1 MAKNF
6 CPNCGVEVRD
16 GMKFCP
22 KCGNEI
28 SKLKKSNSKEK
39 KEKNKEIEKQELK
52 EEILEEAKEEIKEE
66 IISEA
71 KEEIKEEILAEA
83 KDELMEEIK
92 EESKN
97 EIKKETKKEIKKE
110 TKDEIKSEIKEE
122 IIEEAKDEIK
132 DDIKSEIKGDEDVK
146 IVPVPKKEKSNSST
160 IVIFL
165 LVIVLLFVVWKFVL
179 NKDEDSN
186 TNNTDNEVVEN
197 ENTNEENRVE
207 NDNDDEKNDVNDE
220 NNNNEE
226 NNDEDNSA
234 DKPVISDFKYYG
246 NTYVYSEGFS
256 WLKDSSYVYLVNESG
271 KIVNK
276 FDGSKYDGYYNFQ
289 NSNFKDGYAMIG
301 NDLYNN
307 KGELVKF
314 DFEYD
319 SVNYYGDGL
328 AIVTVKEESYKGT
341 VTKKG
346 IYDLDDKKFVF
357 ELNET
362 VYSISSLGEDM
373 YLIYFN
379 QEGRYVVYDARTNN
393 SFYLGNRFDVLKTQY
408 KDGYV
413 IYQDTNANEVY
424 AMDRNGNKK
433 LVANNR
439 RHASI
444 GQYSDGLVFI
454 GDAFYDIN
462 GTKVIDLKDEGVS
475 NKPVFV
481 NGYALVFFKT
491 GYFTVLSK
499 ESKEYMFEPKAY
511 TSMDNTY
518 NGSFEL
524 GFYED
529 QTVVSNSGHLIVRFY
544 DKELKTKHWSII
556 NVKGEVVYDFA
567 NDISIK
573 TVIADNGYIGVS
585 SSKDNL
591 SYYVSVNGNKL
602 NISE

>member
-1 MAKNF
+1 MKNF
-6 CPNCGVEVRD
+6 SDIIIGIESNIITDNMYCNFSTNKDAIEIFLKFIGTEDEDLLGRCG
-16 GMKFCP
+16 
-22 KCGNEI
+22 
-28 SKLKKSNSKEK
+28 
-39 KEKNKEIEKQELK
+39 ELK
-52 EEILEEAKEEIKEE
+52 RKIFTLYKDRISVLINKYEIFEHNLSDRASILIKEFVDRLSYIQGSANE
-66 IISEA
+66 TECYN
-71 KEEIKEEILAEA
+71 
-83 KDELMEEIK
+83 ELQRVYC
-92 EESKN
+92 
-97 EIKKETKKEIKKE
+97 
-110 TKDEIKSEIKEE
+110 
-122 IIEEAKDEIK
+122 IEYC
-132 DDIKSEIKGDEDVK
+132 
-146 IVPVPKKEKSNSST
+146 
-160 IVIFL
+160 L
-165 LVIVLLFVVWKFVL
+165 
-179 NKDEDSN
+179 
-186 TNNTDNEVVEN
+186 
-197 ENTNEENRVE
+197 
-207 NDNDDEKNDVNDE
+207 
-220 NNNNEE
+220 
-226 NNDEDNSA
+226 
-234 DKPVISDFKYYG
+234 
-246 NTYVYSEGFS
+246 
-256 WLKDSSYVYLVNESG
+256 YVYLVNESG

-346 IYDLDDKKFVF
+346 IYDLDNKKFVF

-362 VYSISSLGEDM
+362 VYSISSLGEEM

-413 IYQDTNANEVY
+413 IYQDTNAYEVY

-433 LVANNR
+433 LVANDR
-439 RHASI
+439 RHADI

-462 GTKVIDLKDEGVS
+462 GTKVIDLKDEGIS

-529 QTVVSNSGHLIVRFY
+529 QTVVSNSGHLIIRFY
-544 DKELKTKHWSII
+544 DKELNTKHWSII
-556 NVKGEVVYDFA
+556 NVKGEVVYDFS
-567 NDISIK
+567 DDVSIK
-573 TVIADNGYIGVS
+573 TIIADNGYIGVS

-591 SYYVSVNGNKL
+591 SYYVSVNGDKL